1 MVEGKT
7 LLVLLLLGRC
17 QHPARVPQPAI
28 LQCAR
33 SAVHPCSNIGTAKQ
47 GWLACGA
54 PGIHGGVLA
63 FDGFAQL
70 GPVLHCGAVS
80 SRRGLCLTTRSP
92 HYGYEPQQRSAP
104 GNTHL
109 QNNMTPCF
117 QDGGHVQGQARTMK
131 SIRLCAFMQK
141 REISFSGPLGKHLHS
156 ACDARPT
163 RLIKNRLGA
172 ASHVFRCG
180 FQFILNGVLWF
191 ELAESFIL
199 YFLGGVLF
207 YTHYLRWSL
216 FLARFRIIILKEGG
230 QPLDS
235 TTGHKPRATESNLC

>member
-33 SAVHPCSNIGTAKQ
+33 SAVHPCSNTGTAKQ

-70 GPVLHCGAVS
+70 GLVLHCGAVS
-80 SRRGLCLTTRSP
+80 SRRGFCLTTRGP
-92 HYGYEPQQRSAP
+92 HHGYEPQQRSAP
-104 GNTHL
+104 GNMHL

-131 SIRLCAFMQK
+131 VFAFA
-141 REISFSGPLGKHLHS
+141 HS
-156 ACDARPT
+156 CKSVKFLSPDLWASTFIQHAMRARP
-163 RLIKNRLGA
+163 G
-172 ASHVFRCG
+172 S
-180 FQFILNGVLWF
+180 
-191 ELAESFIL
+191 
-199 YFLGGVLF
+199 
-207 YTHYLRWSL
+207 
-216 FLARFRIIILKEGG
+216 
-230 QPLDS
+230 
-235 TTGHKPRATESNLC
+235 

>member
-70 GPVLHCGAVS
+70 GLVLHCGAVS

-104 GNTHL
+104 GNMHL

-156 ACDARPT
+156 ACDARPI
-163 RLIKNRLGA
+163 RGQAHKKSAG
-172 ASHVFRCG
+172 G
-180 FQFILNGVLWF
+180 
-191 ELAESFIL
+191 SF
-199 YFLGGVLF
+199 
-207 YTHYLRWSL
+207 
-216 FLARFRIIILKEGG
+216 ARV
-230 QPLDS
+230 PL
-235 TTGHKPRATESNLC
+235 

>member
-70 GPVLHCGAVS
+70 GLVLHCGAVS
-80 SRRGLCLTTRSP
+80 SRRGFCLTTRGP
-92 HYGYEPQQRSAP
+92 HHGYEPQQRSVP
-104 GNTHL
+104 GNMHL

-117 QDGGHVQGQARTMK
+117 QDGGHVQGQARTIK
-131 SIRLCAFMQK
+131 STRLCTFMQK
-141 REISFSGPLGKHLHS
+141 GELFFPPDLWANTSIQHATR
-156 ACDARPT
+156 ARSEA
-163 RLIKNRLGA
+163 RFIKNRLGQLCTCSA
-172 ASHVFRCG
+172 
-180 FQFILNGVLWF
+180 
-191 ELAESFIL
+191 
-199 YFLGGVLF
+199 LGCNWL
-207 YTHYLRWSL
+207 
-216 FLARFRIIILKEGG
+216 
-230 QPLDS
+230 
-235 TTGHKPRATESNLC
+235 